1 MDSSGD
7 PSPALSPGAC
17 ASLQDWHLSR
27 GAFKHG
33 CSWGSVSLPCGER
46 WPPMPR
52 RRQLQGQPSGAGG
65 RGIWAPDSGHQ
76 TLRPSWWGTRW
87 PVSSV
92 PASVQRLVYSQRFDA
107 EDGQS
112 QPTGA
117 QAPEPRPLDPKERQ
131 GPACSPNSG
140 GGSSSSSS
148 SNSGG
153 GVGRG
158 APVAGLRIS
167 PSSRPAAESTAA
179 AAPPPA
185 PEGPAAPHARAREPV
200 SGAPRAPRGACAW
213 MARRGPALRPPTRPH
228 SHRPRSQTRS
238 LVTLSTA
245 GCRRAST
252 CAPGTH
258 HLRPRAP
265 RRPWPCRAPGS
276 GAGVPPPPLWDLPP
290 APA

>member
-17 ASLQDWHLSR
+17 TSLQDWHLSR

-131 GPACSPNSG
+131 GPTCSPNSG
-140 GGSSSSSS
+140 GGSSSSN
-148 SNSGG
+148 SNS
-153 GVGRG
+153 
-158 APVAGLRIS
+158 PTN
-167 PSSRPAAESTAA
+167 SSCSQVTVDSRLICS
-179 AAPPPA
+179 
-185 PEGPAAPHARAREPV
+185 HFSV
-200 SGAPRAPRGACAW
+200 SF
-213 MARRGPALRPPTRPH
+213 LLFFVSSFVVYS
-228 SHRPRSQTRS
+228 SHQYLSGNCV
-238 LVTLSTA
+238 LGTLA
-245 GCRRAST
+245 FANLHFCYRYFLK
-252 CAPGTH
+252 C
-258 HLRPRAP
+258 LLFIEL
-265 RRPWPCRAPGS
+265 S
-276 GAGVPPPPLWDLPP
+276 GFKQCI
-290 APA
+290 